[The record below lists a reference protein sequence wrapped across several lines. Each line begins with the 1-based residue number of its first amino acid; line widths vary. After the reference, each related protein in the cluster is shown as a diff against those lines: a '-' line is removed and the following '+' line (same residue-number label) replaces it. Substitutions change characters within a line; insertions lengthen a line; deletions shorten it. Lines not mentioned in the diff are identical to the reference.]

1 MKVTILTYGS
11 RGDVQPFLALSLR
24 LMEAG
29 HSVKLAAPARFK
41 DFVTEW
47 GVDFVPLAGD
57 PQDLSRRL
65 NDAGLNFLK
74 LLRELLDHAVKT
86 GAEVWRQTEE
96 SCRDADLIIHT
107 FTHAVGAHSYAREH
121 NIPDIHIQT
130 FPVYTPTGD
139 YPNVTLPDLPSRTLN
154 RLTHQLSAKIAW
166 WMARSGF
173 ARIRRRAGLHSLHL
187 YWPFE
192 DHPHRPRTPI
202 LCAWS
207 PSVLPASK
215 DWPART
221 HVTGYFFANNRSYQ
235 PPAELLAFLEND
247 QRPICVSF
255 GSMVNRQ
262 QARINQ
268 VVEEAIRQTNN
279 RGIVLTG
286 WSQSQRSPSSSRD
299 LLYLEAAPHE
309 WLLPRCKLLIHH
321 GGAGTTAAGLRAGIP
336 SIVIPFLGDQ
346 PFWGRRVHAIG
357 AGPRPLF
364 AKGLTVE
371 KLAHAIRQAESESV
385 HHRAQVIGQQIGRE
399 DGVGRALQ
407 WIEEY
412 SNDFHRPR

>member
-24 LMEAG
+24 LIEAG

-41 DFVTEW
+41 DFVIRW

-57 PQDLSRRL
+57 PQELSRRL
-65 NDAGLNFLK
+65 NDAGLNFVK
-74 LLRELLDHAVKT
+74 LLRELMDHAVKT

-96 SCRDADLIIHT
+96 SCRDADLILHT
-107 FTHAVGAHSYAREH
+107 FTHAVGAHSFARAH
-121 NIPDIHIQT
+121 DIPDLHIQT
-130 FPVYTPTGD
+130 FPVFTPTGD
-139 YPNVTLPDLPSRTLN
+139 YPNVTLPDLPSRALN
-154 RLTHQLSAKIAW
+154 RWTHRFSAKITW
-166 WMARSGF
+166 WMARAGF
-173 ARIRRRAGLHSLHL
+173 ARIRRRAGLGQLPL

-207 PSVLPASK
+207 PAVLPASQ

-221 HVTGYFFANNRSYQ
+221 HVTGYFFAPDRPYQ
-235 PPAELLAFLEND
+235 PPAELRSFLEEGE
-247 QRPICVSF
+247 RPICVSF

-268 VVEEAIRQTNN
+268 VVEEAIRQTNQ

-286 WSQSQRSPSSSRD
+286 WSQSQRSASQD
-299 LLYLEAAPHE
+299 FLYLEAAPHE
-309 WLLPRCKLLIHH
+309 WLLPRCRLLIHH

-336 SIVIPFLGDQ
+336 AIVIPFLGDQ

-357 AGPRPLF
+357 AGPRPIF
-364 AKGLTVE
+364 VKGLTVE
-371 KLAHAIRQAESESV
+371 TLAQAIRQAESEPI
-385 HHRAQVIGQQIGRE
+385 RRQAQRIGQDIQEE
-399 DGVGRALQ
+399 DGLGCALD
-407 WIEEY
+407 WIEKY

>member
-11 RGDVQPFLALSLR
+11 RGDVQPFLPLSLR

-57 PQDLSRRL
+57 PHDLSRRL
-65 NDAGLNFLK
+65 NDAGVNFIR
-74 LLRELLDHAVKT
+74 LLRELMDHAVRT

-107 FTHAVGAHSYAREH
+107 FTHAVGAHSFAREH
-121 NIPDIHIQT
+121 NLPDIHIQT
-130 FPVYTPTGD
+130 FPVFTPTGD
-139 YPNVTLPDLPSRTLN
+139 YPNVTLPDLPLRALN
-154 RLTHQLSAKIAW
+154 RFTHLLSAKIAW

-173 ARIRRRAGLHSLHL
+173 ARIRRRAGGEPRRL

-192 DHPHRPRTPI
+192 DHPLRARTPI

-207 PSVLPASK
+207 PSVLPASQ

-221 HVTGYFFANNRSYQ
+221 HVTGYFFANHRPYR
-235 PPAELLAFLEND
+235 PPAELLSFLKVG
-247 QRPICVSF
+247 PPPVCVSF

-262 QARINQ
+262 QARINEI
-268 VVEEAIRQTNN
+268 VEEAIRQTKN
-279 RGIVLTG
+279 RAIQLTG
-286 WSQSQRSPSSSRD
+286 WGQSPRTASSD
-299 LLYLEAAPHE
+299 FLYLEAAPHE
-309 WLLPRCKLLIHH
+309 WLLPHCKLLIHH

-346 PFWGRRVHAIG
+346 PFWGRRIYAIG
-357 AGPRPLF
+357 AGPGPLF
-364 AKGLTVE
+364 AKRLTVE
-371 KLAHAIRQAESESV
+371 KLTQAIRQAESEPV
-385 HHRAQVIGQQIGRE
+385 RRRAHRIGQQIESE
-399 DGVGRALQ
+399 DGAGRALE
-407 WIEEY
+407 WIEVY
-412 SNDFHRPR
+412 SNHFHTPR